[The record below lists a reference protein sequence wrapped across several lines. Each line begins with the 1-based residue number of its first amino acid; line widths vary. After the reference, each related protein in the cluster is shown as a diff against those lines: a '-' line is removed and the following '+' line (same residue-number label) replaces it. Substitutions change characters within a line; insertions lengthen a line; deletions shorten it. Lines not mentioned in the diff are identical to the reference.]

1 MNKVSTETE
10 EHINPMYDSSDTLD
24 APPQP
29 KPKPAGVA
37 LRIPPHTTSTN
48 LPNSYNQENK
58 LDEDAVDIGYTGISS
73 QRQITATSATTAPC
87 DAPVADS
94 SSHILAAARAT
105 SHSTSPGSRRLDR
118 SDVIDA
124 SLYASADGDSPPGT
138 GSPQAVEFGFDTYT
152 FIDDSNSQTT
162 SASQGE
168 MYAVVNKSRPHRP
181 TTPGSIPSGVRSD
194 ENGVVDECNAYA
206 VVDKSSQRRMAGVV
220 STSPGPSPAKHNAG
234 HDEPSRDVYAQVDK
248 RAKRIK
254 PKPSGQ
260 AAAEPEIET
269 YAQVRK
275 PKPGA
280 KPKPLKPK
288 PGVKAQPKPALKFKA
303 HKKPT
308 SHDAGNGDNGVNDR
322 ESTGN

>member
-1 MNKVSTETE
+1 
-10 EHINPMYDSSDTLD
+10 
-24 APPQP
+24 
-29 KPKPAGVA
+29 
-37 LRIPPHTTSTN
+37 
-48 LPNSYNQENK
+48 
-58 LDEDAVDIGYTGISS
+58 
-73 QRQITATSATTAPC
+73 
-87 DAPVADS
+87 
-94 SSHILAAARAT
+94 
-105 SHSTSPGSRRLDR
+105 
-118 SDVIDA
+118 
-124 SLYASADGDSPPGT
+124 
-138 GSPQAVEFGFDTYT
+138 
-152 FIDDSNSQTT
+152 
-162 SASQGE
+162 

-181 TTPGSIPSGVRSD
+181 TTPGSLLSGVNSD
-194 ENGVVDECNAYA
+194 ENCVVDECKAYA

-220 STSPGPSPAKHNAG
+220 STSPAPSPAKDNAG

-288 PGVKAQPKPALKFKA
+288 PGVKAQPKPALKFTA
-303 HKKPT
+303 HEKPT